1 MFSESEMGVRVL
13 GWFRV
18 FGSLW
23 VNLRSNWFG
32 ATL

>member
-18 FGSLW
+18 LASHGPA
-23 VNLRSNWFG
+23 LRPN
-32 ATL
+32 